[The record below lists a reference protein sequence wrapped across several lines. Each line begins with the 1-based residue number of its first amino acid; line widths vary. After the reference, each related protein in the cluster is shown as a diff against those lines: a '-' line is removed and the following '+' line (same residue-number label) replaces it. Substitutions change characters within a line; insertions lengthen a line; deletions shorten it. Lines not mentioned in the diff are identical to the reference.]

1 MLEMLHWN
9 NDMQYLVQISDMHAG
24 KTNWLDILK
33 RRLAKRFNPSMFH
46 SVTYS
51 FFNME
56 PLKEKSETEHVS
68 SLL

>member
-1 MLEMLHWN
+1 
-9 NDMQYLVQISDMHAG
+9 MHAG

-56 PLKEKSETEHVS
+56 PLEEKSETEHVS